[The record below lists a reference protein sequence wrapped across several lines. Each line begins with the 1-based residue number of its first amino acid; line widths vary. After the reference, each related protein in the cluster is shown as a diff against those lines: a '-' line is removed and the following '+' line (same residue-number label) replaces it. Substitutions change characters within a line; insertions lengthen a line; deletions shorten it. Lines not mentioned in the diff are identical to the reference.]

1 MWLTLLSL
9 LKNKLV
15 IYGVIALCCVSL
27 LGAVW
32 YRGTYYQGKL
42 EALKI
47 QHQAEKVA
55 LYENFAREAA
65 LHNERLVE
73 IEKVNVDTNKRIKGL
88 VLKNEKCQSDDYY
101 RMANDIVDRVRR

>member
-15 IYGVIALCCVSL
+15 IYGVVALCCVSL

-32 YRGTYYQGKL
+32 YRGNYYQGKY

-65 LHNERLVE
+65 MHNERLVE
-73 IEKVNVDTNKRIKGL
+73 IEKASTDTNKRIKGL

-101 RMANDIVDRVRR
+101 RMANDIIGRLQQ

>member
-1 MWLTLLSL
+1 MTLILSL

-15 IYGVIALCCVSL
+15 IYGVIALCCVL
-27 LGAVW
+27 FLVGLW
-32 YRGTYYQGKL
+32 YRGNYYQNKL

-47 QHQAEKVA
+47 QHAAEKVA
-55 LYENFAREAA
+55 LYEAFAKETEA
-65 LHNERLVE
+65 HNTRLVE

-101 RMANDIVDRVRR
+101 RMANDIIGRLQQ

>member
-1 MWLTLLSL
+1 MWTSILLL
-9 LKNKLV
+9 LKNKWV
-15 IYGVIALCCVSL
+15 IYGAIALCCVIAI
-27 LGAVW
+27 GAVW

-42 EALKI
+42 EDLKI
-47 QHQAEKVA
+47 QHQAEKVQ

-88 VLKNEKCQSDDYY
+88 VLQNEKCQNADYY
-101 RMANDIVDRVRR
+101 RMGNDILNRLRQ

>member
-1 MWLTLLSL
+1 MWLTLLSI

-15 IYGVIALCCVSL
+15 IYGGIALCCVL
-27 LGAVW
+27 FLVGLW
-32 YRGTYYQGKL
+32 YRGNYYQNKL
-42 EALKI
+42 EALKA
-47 QHQAEKVA
+47 QQNAEKVQ

-101 RMANDIVDRVRR
+101 RMANDIIGRLQQ